1 MRIFSESTENKFND
15 LLEKAYDAEKG
26 FTKAAENVDSTRLKT
41 FFNKKASERRSFIQ
55 ELRTELVA
63 NGLEI
68 KENDGSVAGT
78 LHRAWMDTKALFST
92 DNEESM
98 LEEVRN
104 GEKAAL
110 EDYDD
115 ILEDKE
121 LPPTTVNILRKQ
133 RNAIES
139 SYRKADYLEDVM

>member
-15 LLEKAYDAEKG
+15 LLERAYDAEKM
-26 FTKAAENVDSTRLKT
+26 FNKASENVESTRLKA
-41 FFNKKASERRSFIQ
+41 FFNQKASERRNFIQ
-55 ELRTELVA
+55 ELRAELVA

-68 KENDGSVAGT
+68 KENDGSVVGN
-78 LHRAWMDTKALFST
+78 LHRVWMDTKALFSS

-115 ILEDKE
+115 VLEDNQ
-121 LPPTTVNILRKQ
+121 LPPTTVNLLRKQ

>member
-26 FTKAAENVDSTRLKT
+26 FEKASENVESTRLKS
-41 FFNKKASERRSFIQ
+41 FFNQKAIERRNFIQ
-55 ELRTELVA
+55 ELRAELVA

-68 KENDGSVAGT
+68 TENDGSIAGT
-78 LHRAWMDTKALFST
+78 LHRAWMDVKALFST

-115 ILEDKE
+115 ILEDE
-121 LPPTTVNILRKQ
+121 NLPPTTVNVLRKQ

-139 SYRKADYLEDVM
+139 SYRKANYLEDVM

>member
-1 MRIFSESTENKFND
+1 MGIFSESTENKFND

-26 FTKAAENVDSTRLKT
+26 FKKAAENVENSSLQR
-41 FFNKKASERRSFIQ
+41 FFNQKAEERQVFRS
-55 ELRTELVA
+55 ELRNELRS

-68 KENDGSVAGT
+68 NEEDGSVAGT
-78 LHRAWMDTKALFST
+78 IHRAWMDTKAFFSF

-110 EDYDD
+110 EDYEDL
-115 ILEDKE
+115 LEDNN
-121 LPPTTVNILRKQ
+121 LPTSTVNVLRKQ

-139 SYRKADYLEDVM
+139 SYNRADYLEDIR

>member
-1 MRIFSESTENKFND
+1 MGIFNESTENKLND

-26 FTKAAENVDSTRLKT
+26 FEKACENVDSTRLKS
-41 FFNKKASERRSFIQ
+41 FFKSKAEERRGFRS
-55 ELRTELVA
+55 ELRNSLVA
-63 NGLEI
+63 NGMQVEE
-68 KENDGSVAGT
+68 KDGSVAGR
-78 LHRAWMDTKALFST
+78 LHRVWMDTKALFST

-115 ILEDKE
+115 VLESC
-121 LPPTTVNILRKQ
+121 TVDSSTKQVLQKQ
-133 RNAIES
+133 RSAIQAS
-139 SYRKADYLEDVM
+139 CNKADYLEDIL